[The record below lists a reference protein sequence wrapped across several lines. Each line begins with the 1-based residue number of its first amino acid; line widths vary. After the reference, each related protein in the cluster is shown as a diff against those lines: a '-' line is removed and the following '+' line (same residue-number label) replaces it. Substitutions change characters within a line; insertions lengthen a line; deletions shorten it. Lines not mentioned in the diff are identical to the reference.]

1 MKAKA
6 VCDDEM
12 FAASALLQDS
22 LLNLMFVKH
31 KDKKLHMLVNRFCW
45 EIMPPAK
52 SKKGAE
58 TYFRSH
64 CGVYVSNVIKLKTNR
79 KVDRA
84 HYSAVLSLLAIDFGR
99 DIIKFVFSGG
109 LELNVHCS
117 TPTLYLM
124 DMHEPWPTNIK
135 PKHGI

>member
-6 VCDDEM
+6 VCGEGVS
-12 FAASALLQDS
+12 AVSALLQDS
-22 LLNLMFVKH
+22 LLKLMFVKH
-31 KDKKLHMLVNRFCW
+31 KNDNLHMLVNRFCW
-45 EIMPPAK
+45 EMMPS
-52 SKKGAE
+52 SKA
-58 TYFRSH
+58 TPYFRSH
-64 CGVYVSNVIKLKTNR
+64 CGIYVSNVNKLKTNR

-84 HYSAVLSLLAIDFGR
+84 HYSAVLSLLAIDFGC

-109 LELNVHCS
+109 LELSVHCN

-135 PKHGI
+135 PKHRI